1 MPPRPQP
8 ISPGWQQLLPLL
20 SVLLVAAIVLL
31 YRLGDPALKN
41 WDEAIYAEV
50 AKEMLQTGDW
60 LALHWQQS
68 VWFEKPPLTIW
79 LIAIF
84 FRAFE
89 VNEFWARAVSALSG
103 IGVVGVT
110 YILGRSIRGQACGLV
125 AALIL
130 LTSFQFVQVAR
141 LVTTD
146 ALLLLLIYLAIY
158 GYLRVRNGASGWWYC
173 VSGCCALGFMTK
185 SFAVIVAPAAIG
197 LALLLDRQLIDA
209 VRSKHFWLSILFA
222 VAIVIPWHA
231 AMYQTYGTAFVNEY
245 FYYHVWSRVVTPL
258 EGHGEAY
265 WWYLREIWV
274 KFHPWWSIAPLA
286 LAFHALKIKNGSFSW
301 VLIALIAIVL
311 VFYTAAQTKMSSYI
325 LPVYPALA
333 LLISHL
339 LTSLYFQWRSVL
351 ARMAIVLL
359 CGAFVWIAI
368 GKIKSYYV
376 KIEEWD
382 VGVKETALLASTEH
396 VSPTLILFSSS
407 AQFDK
412 QSALFYSNRR
422 VVQATEIST
431 TYSSRYQQYKPLAEV
446 TTAEPTEII
455 LQKDEI
461 GPLLDRYT
469 IDIAGESHG
478 FVYAT
483 IHKK

>member
-1 MPPRPQP
+1 M
-8 ISPGWQQLLPLL
+8 LPLL
-20 SVLLVAAIVLL
+20 SVMFVAAIVLL

-60 LALHWQQS
+60 LTLHWQQA

-79 LIAIF
+79 LMAAF
-84 FRAFE
+84 FRTFA
-89 VNEFWARAVSALSG
+89 VDEFWARALSALSG
-103 IGVVGVT
+103 IGVVGVIYT
-110 YILGRSIRGQACGLV
+110 IGRSIRGRACGFI
-125 AALIL
+125 ASLIL

-146 ALLLLLIYLAIY
+146 ALLLLLIYLAIC
-158 GYLRVRNGASGWWYC
+158 GYLRVRNGESRWWYC

-185 SFAVIVAPAAIG
+185 SFAVLVVPAAIG
-197 LALLLDRQLIDA
+197 VALLLDRQLVDTF
-209 VRSKHFWLSILFA
+209 RSKHFWLSILFA
-222 VAIVIPWHA
+222 AGIVIPWHA
-231 AMYQTYGTAFVNEY
+231 AMYHAHGTAFVSEY
-245 FYYHVWSRVVTPL
+245 FYYHVWSRVTTPL
-258 EGHGEAY
+258 EGHGETS
-265 WWYLREIWV
+265 WWYLKEIWG
-274 KFHPWWSIAPLA
+274 KFHPWWTIAPLA
-286 LAFHALKIKNGSFSW
+286 VAFHTWKIRNGRFSW
-301 VLIALIAIVL
+301 VLIALIATVL
-311 VFYTAAQTKMSSYI
+311 VFYTVAQTKMSSYI

-333 LLISHL
+333 LVISHL
-339 LTSLYFQWRSVL
+339 LTSLYFQWQSVL
-351 ARMAIVLL
+351 ARVVIVLL

-382 VGVKETALLASTEH
+382 VGVKETALLASTGH
-396 VSPTLILFSSS
+396 VSPALILFSST
-407 AQFDK
+407 AQFDR

-431 TYSSRYQQYKPLAEV
+431 TFSSRYQQYKPLAEV

-483 IHKK
+483 IRKK